1 MEPGGSTVPGEP
13 APRPTATTHTAVTHA
28 VREGVARVVLCHP
41 ARRNALTGEM
51 WRRIPP
57 LLRRLSADP
66 GVRVLVLTGHG
77 ETFCAGADIRDLRA
91 GDAPQDLA
99 VAAEEAI
106 AAFPGP
112 SLAVIRGD
120 CVGGGCQLAAACDL
134 RLAAAGA
141 RFGVTPAR
149 LGLVY
154 PASSTARL
162 TRLIGPSATKHLLFS
177 AELID
182 TDRALRVGLVDEVLP
197 PDALERRA
205 GRLIATLLSRSALT
219 QRAAKEFVDHPPA
232 DPAAGTLRTER
243 WRTAQ
248 RESGEAA
255 EGVAAFLERRP
266 PSFRWAGGIDPP
278 DRAPGVRVPPPG

>member
-1 MEPGGSTVPGEP
+1 MEPE
-13 APRPTATTHTAVTHA
+13 ADPRAAVTHT
-28 VREGVARVVLCHP
+28 VRDGVARVVLCHP
-41 ARRNALTGEM
+41 ARRNALTAEM
-51 WRRIPP
+51 WRHLPP
-57 LLRRLSADP
+57 LLGRLSADP
-66 GVRVLVLTGHG
+66 AVRVLVLTGHG
-77 ETFCAGADIRDLRA
+77 DTFCAGADIRDLRA

-99 VAAEEAI
+99 VAAEEAV

-134 RLAAAGA
+134 RLAAEGA

-162 TRLIGPSATKHLLFS
+162 TRLIGPSAAKHLLFS

-197 PDALERRA
+197 PDALDRRA
-205 GRLIATLLSRSALT
+205 GELIRTLVSRSALT
-219 QRAAKEFVDHPPA
+219 QRAAKEFVDHPPG
-232 DPAAGTLRTER
+232 DPEEAGRRTER
-243 WRTAQ
+243 WRVVQ

-266 PSFRWAGGIDPP
+266 PAFRWVGGIDTVEH
-278 DRAPGVRVPPPG
+278 APGVRVPPPG

>member
-1 MEPGGSTVPGEP
+1 MEPEA
-13 APRPTATTHTAVTHA
+13 APHPAVTHT
-28 VREGVARVVLCHP
+28 VRDGVARVVLCHP

-51 WRRIPP
+51 WRHLPP
-57 LLRRLSADP
+57 LLGRLSADP
-66 GVRVLVLTGHG
+66 AVRVLVLTGHG
-77 ETFCAGADIRDLRA
+77 DTFCAGADIRDLRA

-99 VAAEEAI
+99 VAAEEAV

-134 RLAAAGA
+134 RLAAEGA

-162 TRLIGPSATKHLLFS
+162 ARLIGPSAAKHLLFS

-182 TDRALRVGLVDEVLP
+182 TARALRIGLVDEVLP
-197 PDALERRA
+197 VEALESRA
-205 GRLIATLLSRSALT
+205 GELARTLVSRSALT
-219 QRAAKEFVDHPPA
+219 QRAAKEFVDRPPRDPA
-232 DPAAGTLRTER
+232 DGVRRTEY
-243 WRTAQ
+243 WRTVQ

-266 PSFRWAGGIDPP
+266 PVFRWAGGIDAAEH
-278 DRAPGVRVPPPG
+278 APGVRVPPPG